1 VTASRVLVVSSY
13 PPRHCGIGAYAAA
26 QVERLRAAGHDVVV
40 LSPTDGAG
48 DIRVPFVGGAALRRA
63 ATIGGR
69 FDRIVV
75 HYETGIWFR
84 PRSPATHLMTAASLL
99 WLVVRRP
106 QTEILVHEAHE
117 PPSVLRP
124 DYALLRLAFA
134 RATLR
139 FHTKAE
145 RSAFQAAYRIRTRAA
160 IVEHIDGVVVHA
172 SMSRAR
178 ARERLGVAA
187 DGPLFVCAGFIQPD
201 KGFERA
207 VGAFAAAGSPGRLVV
222 VGSVRHDTTENRAY
236 ARDLRTLVERSENVS
251 FLDRYVSDESFDA
264 WLTAA
269 DALVL
274 PYRQA
279 WSSGA
284 LARAQRIGTPAL
296 VADVGGL
303 SEQAGE
309 RDRVFRTDEELTA
322 LMRERALASR
332 PWSAPG
338 ITS

>member
-1 VTASRVLVVSSY
+1 VISSY

-26 QVERLRAAGHDVVV
+26 HVDRLRAAGHDVVV
-40 LSPTDGAG
+40 LSPPDGAG
-48 DIRVPFVGGAALRRA
+48 DIHVPFVGGAALRRA
-63 ATIGGR
+63 AAIGGR
-69 FDRIVV
+69 FDRILV

-99 WLVVRRP
+99 WLVLRRP
-106 QTEILVHEAHE
+106 QTEILVHEAHR
-117 PPSVLRP
+117 PPTLLRP
-124 DYALLRLAFA
+124 DYALLRLAFG
-134 RATLR
+134 RAALR
-139 FHTKAE
+139 FHTEAE
-145 RSAFQAAYRIRTRAA
+145 RSAFEAAYRIRTRAA
-160 IVEHIDGVVVHA
+160 IIEHADGVAVHA
-172 SMSRAR
+172 PMSRAR
-178 ARERLGVAA
+178 ARELLGVTA
-187 DGPLFVCAGFIQPD
+187 DRPLFVCAGFIQPD
-201 KGFERA
+201 KAFERA

-222 VGSVRHDTTENRAY
+222 VGSVRHDTPENLAY
-236 ARDLRTLVERSENVS
+236 AHDLRTLVERSENVT
-251 FLDRYVSDESFDA
+251 FLDRYVSDEDFDA
-264 WLTAA
+264 WVTAA

-284 LARAQRIGTPAL
+284 LARAQLIGTPAL

-303 SEQAGE
+303 AEQAGE
-309 RDRVFRTDEELTA
+309 LDRVFRTDDELAA